1 MLKQKASYEAL
12 LEEVV
17 ETLKHSPDGVN
28 EIVESS
34 AKYVDA
40 VNDLTKDELA
50 LISAYVKADL
60 KEFSQS
66 FEQSKSSPFYLMITN
81 SIWQGL
87 LDITDRT
94 KVEWVEL
101 FADLEHQG
109 LYQAGEMIGLGVL
122 ICDQCGH
129 KTEFNHPTEIE
140 PCSQCGGKAFS
151 RQPLKP

>member
-1 MLKQKASYEAL
+1 MPKQKASYEAL

-17 ETLKHSPDGVN
+17 ETLKHSSNGVD

-40 VNDLTKDELA
+40 ANDLTKDELA

-81 SIWQGL
+81 SIWQGYWILPTAPKWNGSSCL
-87 LDITDRT
+87 LI
-94 KVEWVEL
+94 
-101 FADLEHQG
+101 
-109 LYQAGEMIGLGVL
+109 
-122 ICDQCGH
+122 
-129 KTEFNHPTEIE
+129 
-140 PCSQCGGKAFS
+140 
-151 RQPLKP
+151 